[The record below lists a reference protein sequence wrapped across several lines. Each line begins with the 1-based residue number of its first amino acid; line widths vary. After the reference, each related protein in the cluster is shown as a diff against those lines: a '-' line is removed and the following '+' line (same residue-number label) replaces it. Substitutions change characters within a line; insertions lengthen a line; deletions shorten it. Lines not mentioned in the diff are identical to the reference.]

1 MASKGDKFVYFLVG
15 GFVGA
20 SAALLLAPK
29 TGEQTREFLENKYK
43 EGTEG
48 LSQRVKEGTEGFT
61 QKVQEGREFVTD
73 KSLAMT
79 EQVNERISQGKDL
92 LQQHKE
98 QASAAIS
105 AGKEAYARE
114 RGKLDDLGGTKKTK
128 KKPAS

>member
-20 SAALLLAPK
+20 SVALLIAPK
-29 TGEQTREFLENKYK
+29 TGDQTREFLENQYK
-43 EGTEG
+43 AGTEG
-48 LSQRVKEGTEGFT
+48 LTDKF
-61 QKVQEGREFVTD
+61 QEGREFVTD

-79 EQVNERISQGKDL
+79 DQVTDRINQGKDL

-98 QASAAIS
+98 QASAAIA

-114 RGKLDDLGGTKKTK
+114 RTKVDDVGNGKKSK
-128 KKPAS
+128 KKSVS

>member
-48 LSQRVKEGTEGFT
+48 LTQRVKEGREDLT
-61 QKVQEGREFVTD
+61 QRVQEGREFVTD

-79 EQVNERISQGKDL
+79 EQVNDRISQGKDL

-98 QASAAIS
+98 QASAAIA
-105 AGKEAYARE
+105 AGKEAYAEE
-114 RGKLDDLGGTKKTK
+114 RSGPENVADAKKSK
-128 KKPAS
+128 KKSAS

>member
-20 SAALLLAPK
+20 SVAFLLAPK
-29 TGEQTREFLENKYK
+29 TGEQTREFLEKKYK
-43 EGTEG
+43 AGTEG
-48 LSQRVKEGTEGFT
+48 LTEKFR
-61 QKVQEGREFVTD
+61 EGREFVTD

-79 EQVNERISQGKDL
+79 EQVNERINQGKDL

-98 QASAAIS
+98 QASSVIA

-114 RGKLDDLGGTKKTK
+114 RNQLEDVGNGKKSK

>member
-20 SAALLLAPK
+20 SVALLLAPK
-29 TGEQTREFLENKYK
+29 TGEQAREFLGNKYK
-43 EGTEG
+43 AGTDG
-48 LSQRVKEGTEGFT
+48 LTEKFR
-61 QKVQEGREFVTD
+61 EGREFVTD

-79 EQVNERISQGKDL
+79 DQVNERINQGKDL

-98 QASAAIS
+98 QASAAIA

-114 RGKLDDLGGTKKTK
+114 RTALDNVGDGKKSK
-128 KKPAS
+128 KKSVS

>member
-29 TGEQTREFLENKYK
+29 TGEQTREFLESKYK

-48 LSQRVKEGTEGFT
+48 LT

-114 RGKLDDLGGTKKTK
+114 RSKLDGTEKKPK
-128 KKPAS
+128 KKSAS

>member
-29 TGEQTREFLENKYK
+29 TGEQTREFLEGKYK

-48 LSQRVKEGTEGFT
+48 LAQRVKEGKEGLT
-61 QKVQEGREFVTD
+61 QRAQEGREFVTD

-79 EQVNERISQGKDL
+79 EQVNERINQGKDL

-114 RGKLDDLGGTKKTK
+114 RSKLDDVGTTKKTK
-128 KKPAS
+128 KKSAS

>member
-48 LSQRVKEGTEGFT
+48 LTQRVKEGREELT
-61 QKVQEGREFVTD
+61 QRVQEGREFVTD
-73 KSLAMT
+73 KSLVMT
-79 EQVNERISQGKDL
+79 EQVNDRINQGKDL

-114 RGKLDDLGGTKKTK
+114 RSKLDTVGNEKKGK
-128 KKPAS
+128 KKSAS

>member
-20 SAALLLAPK
+20 SVALLLAPK
-29 TGEQTREFLENKYK
+29 TGEQAREFLEDKYK

-48 LSQRVKEGTEGFT
+48 LTEKFR
-61 QKVQEGREFVTD
+61 EGREFVTD

-79 EQVNERISQGKDL
+79 DQVTDRINQGKDL

-98 QASAAIS
+98 QASAAIA

-114 RGKLDDLGGTKKTK
+114 RTGLDDVGNGKKGK
-128 KKPAS
+128 KKPVS

>member
-20 SAALLLAPK
+20 SVALLLAPK
-29 TGEQTREFLENKYK
+29 TGEQTREFLENKYRV
-43 EGTEG
+43 GTEG
-48 LSQRVKEGTEGFT
+48 LAERFR
-61 QKVQEGREFVTD
+61 EGREFVTD

-79 EQVNERISQGKDL
+79 EEVNERINQGKDL

-98 QASAAIS
+98 QASAAIA

-114 RGKLDDLGGTKKTK
+114 ENQLDEMGNGKKSK
-128 KKPAS
+128 KKSAS

>member
-48 LSQRVKEGTEGFT
+48 LTE
-61 QKVQEGREFVTD
+61 KVQEGREFVTD

-79 EQVNERISQGKDL
+79 EQANERINQGKDL

-114 RGKLDDLGGTKKTK
+114 RGKLDDVGNEKKGK
-128 KKPAS
+128 KKSAS

>member
-20 SAALLLAPK
+20 SVALLLAPK
-29 TGEQTREFLENKYK
+29 TGEQTREFLENKYR

-48 LSQRVKEGTEGFT
+48 LT
-61 QKVQEGREFVTD
+61 QKVREGREFVTD

-79 EQVNERISQGKDL
+79 DQVNDRINQGKDL

-98 QASAAIS
+98 QASAAIA
-105 AGKEAYARE
+105 AGKEAYASE
-114 RGKLDDLGGTKKTK
+114 RNKLDDVGNGKKSK
-128 KKPAS
+128 KKSVS

>member
-20 SAALLLAPK
+20 SVALLLAPK
-29 TGEQTREFLENKYK
+29 TGEQTREFLGNKYR

-48 LSQRVKEGTEGFT
+48 LTEKVREGK
-61 QKVQEGREFVTD
+61 QFVTS

-79 EQVNERISQGKDL
+79 EQVSDRINQGKDI
-92 LQQHKE
+92 LQQHKG
-98 QASAAIS
+98 QASEAIA

-114 RGKLDDLGGTKKTK
+114 RSKVENVGNGKKIK
-128 KKPAS
+128 KKSAS

>member
-20 SAALLLAPK
+20 SVALLIAPK
-29 TGEQTREFLENKYK
+29 TGDQTREFLENQYK
-43 EGTEG
+43 TGTEG
-48 LSQRVKEGTEGFT
+48 LTEKFR
-61 QKVQEGREFVTD
+61 EGREFVTD

-79 EQVNERISQGKDL
+79 DEVTERINQGKDL

-98 QASAAIS
+98 QASAAIA

-114 RGKLDDLGGTKKTK
+114 RTELEDVGNGKKSK
-128 KKPAS
+128 KKPVS